1 MEGYNEQNI
10 LFLKKW
16 ILSNDDNMW
25 NKNIIICISHSF
37 NCKFLISLVL
47 QATEYCSQNKL
58 MCAKNWSKKFYLA
71 NWQKSLKN

>member
-25 NKNIIICISHSF
+25 NKILSYVFHIV
-37 NCKFLISLVL
+37 LIAIFYFSCS

>member
-25 NKNIIICISHSF
+25 NKNIIICISHNFS
-37 NCKFLISLVL
+37 CS

-58 MCAKNWSKKFYLA
+58 MGAKNWAKKFYLA
-71 NWQKSLKN
+71 NWQKLLKN

>member
-25 NKNIIICISHSF
+25 NKILSYVFHIV
-37 NCKFLISLVL
+37 LI
-47 QATEYCSQNKL
+47 
-58 MCAKNWSKKFYLA
+58 A
-71 NWQKSLKN
+71 NF

>member
-37 NCKFLISLVL
+37 NGKFLISLVL
-47 QATEYCSQNKL
+47 KQQSTVVIIN
-58 MCAKNWSKKFYLA
+58 
-71 NWQKSLKN
+71 